1 MFKGWKDE
9 NHIPTINWWDVLC
22 KTLDQ
27 PINNHICLKNL
38 TVVLDN
44 DTYLE
49 TSGHSYIVFRVLKK
63 KEKHRK

>member
-49 TSGHSYIVFRVLKK
+49 TSGHS
-63 KEKHRK
+63 